1 MSGKATIGDR
11 VSWLLGHTNVEGQ
24 IIDIYK
30 KEATEADRNSVF
42 LEAAYYNVLL
52 IQLNN
57 GRKVLKREADV
68 NVEKI

>member
-1 MSGKATIGDR
+1 MSRATIGDR
-11 VSWLLGHTNVEGQ
+11 VSWLLGHTSVEGQ

-30 KEATEADRNSVF
+30 KEVSEAEKNTMFV
-42 LEAAYYNVLL
+42 EAAYYNVLL

-68 NVEKI
+68 SIDK

>member
-30 KEATEADRNSVF
+30 KEATAADKDSVF

-52 IQLNN
+52 IQLSN
-57 GRKVLKREADV
+57 GRKVLKREMDV
-68 NVEKI
+68 SIENR

>member
-1 MSGKATIGDR
+1 MSEKATIGDR
-11 VSWLLGHTNVEGQ
+11 VSWLLGHANVEGQ

-30 KEATEADRNSVF
+30 KEASEAEKKSVF

-68 NVEKI
+68 SIEKS